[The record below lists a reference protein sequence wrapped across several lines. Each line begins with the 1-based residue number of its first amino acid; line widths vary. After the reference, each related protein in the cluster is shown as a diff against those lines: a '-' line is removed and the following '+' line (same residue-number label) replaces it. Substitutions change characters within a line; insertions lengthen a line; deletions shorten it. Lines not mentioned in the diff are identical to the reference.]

1 MSKHIFW
8 IASYPKSGNTLVRS
22 ILSSLF
28 FSNTGI
34 FNFDLLKKIVSF
46 EELSRLTKCYNTRAE
61 NINTKNWKEKNILIF
76 QNLKEIQKKINL
88 GFSEDFA
95 FFKTHFNGKNFDNQ
109 SFFIEEYL
117 RGIIYIYRDPRD
129 VCVSWARHSSLSN
142 NESVDFMLNKS
153 ASISWIG
160 KEKFKEYKN
169 DIPVYLSSWEKHVR
183 SWIDF
188 EYNCPFLLLN
198 YEELVYKKKET
209 INKLID
215 FFEKN
220 FKIKVINKD
229 IKINNIL
236 SSTSFNNLQ
245 KLEDLHGFNESI
257 KENKFFA
264 VGQKSQWKSELE
276 QNQIKI
282 IEHEFGLIMKKLK
295 YKVHN

>member
-28 FSNTGI
+28 FSETGI

-129 VCVSWARHSSLSN
+129 VCVSWARHSNLSN

-160 KEKFKEYKN
+160 KEKFKEYKS

-183 SWIDF
+183 SWIDLK
-188 EYNCPFLLLN
+188 YSCPFLLLN
-198 YEELVYKKKET
+198 YEELVYKKKEA
-209 INKLID
+209 I
-215 FFEKN
+215 
-220 FKIKVINKD
+220 
-229 IKINNIL
+229 
-236 SSTSFNNLQ
+236 FNLN
-245 KLEDLHGFNESI
+245 
-257 KENKFFA
+257 
-264 VGQKSQWKSELE
+264 
-276 QNQIKI
+276 
-282 IEHEFGLIMKKLK
+282 
-295 YKVHN
+295 